1 MKTGNKN
8 QNTAIFVTP
17 DNFNAVADSYLN
29 NMAEKYAQ
37 EIFKLM
43 VHNYS
48 MVEHGHNK
56 NVFPVV
62 GYLDGGVVC
71 CEKQLIALFNKSG
84 WDINLERLERPD
96 RIMFTVK
103 ISEFKNLPEGEG
115 RYVYVG
121 DNEVLAKIGVEVV

>member
-48 MVEHGHNK
+48 MVEHGYNK